1 MSAARSFK
9 KVFTRKRLQ
18 EIYTDRIKNS
28 GAIGL
33 DRMRPANLD
42 KQLSAELDHIVEK
55 VHRGEYRFTAYKEKL
70 ILKGASSPPR
80 QISIPTARDR
90 IVLRAL
96 CNCLSDVFPKAK
108 LTLPQTV
115 IDSLKTALNS
125 GMYAEYAKIDLKS
138 FYPSIPH
145 ELVAAATR
153 KKIQKPEFRQLIA
166 DALTTPTVSES
177 RGGKGADRP
186 TVGVPQGLAISNVL
200 AEIALQ
206 GIDTLFESRTGIWYK
221 RYVDDILIL
230 GPAGV
235 ARSTANELIA
245 ELKALKLNPHDF
257 EPGSKSKVES
267 LTDPFSF
274 LGYQIEGGQVLI
286 RHESILRFESSIAKI
301 FTAYRHKLATARR
314 SADKERAL
322 AYCQWKLNLRIT
334 GCIFKGKRL
343 GWAAYFCQITTTS
356 QLRAI
361 NHTVRKLTDRFCPSG
376 EINPK
381 SLIKTFYEL
390 QRGMKANNGYIPNL
404 DALTISQKRE
414 KLAMWLGDDALRLS
428 DAEVERRF
436 EIKASKAV
444 RELEEDIAQT
454 S

>member
-1 MSAARSFK
+1 MSAAKAFRSI
-9 KVFTRKRLQ
+9 FTRKRLQ
-18 EIYTDRIKNS
+18 KIYIDKIKNS

-33 DRMRPANLD
+33 DRVRPTSLD
-42 KQLSAELDHIVEK
+42 KRLSTELDHIVGK

-96 CNCLSDVFPKAK
+96 CECLSDVFPTAK

-115 IDSLKTALNS
+115 IDSLKNALDS
-125 GMYAEYAKIDLKS
+125 DVYAEYAKIDLKS

-145 ELVAAATR
+145 ELVTSATR
-153 KKIQKPEFRQLIA
+153 KKIRKPEFKQLITN
-166 DALTTPTVSES
+166 ALTTPTVPES
-177 RGGKGADRP
+177 RGSKGAERP
-186 TVGVPQGLAISNVL
+186 AVGVPQGLAISNVL

-206 GIDTLFESRTGIWYK
+206 EIDAIFESRPGIWYK

-230 GPAGV
+230 APAKM
-235 ARSTANELIA
+235 ARPTADELIA
-245 ELKALKLNPHDF
+245 ELQDLKLNPHGF
-257 EPGSKSKVES
+257 EPGSKSKVENLS
-267 LTDPFSF
+267 DPFSF

-286 RHESILRFESSIAKI
+286 RQESILRFESSIAKI
-301 FTAYRHKLATARR
+301 FTAYRHKLASARR
-314 SADKERAL
+314 PADKERAL
-322 AYCQWKLNLRIT
+322 AYCRWKLDLRIT

-343 GWAAYFCQITTTS
+343 GWAAYFCQITTTA

-361 NHTVRKLTDRFCPSG
+361 NHTISKLVDRFCPRG
-376 EINPK
+376 EIRPK

-390 QRGMKANNGYIPNL
+390 QRGMKASNGYIPNL
-404 DALTISQKRE
+404 DALTIDQKRE
-414 KLAMWLGDDALRLS
+414 KLAMWLGDAVLRLT

-436 EIKASKAV
+436 EIKVSKAV

>member
-9 KVFTRKRLQ
+9 KRFSRKHLL
-18 EIYTDRIKNS
+18 EIYTDKIKQS

-33 DRMRPANLD
+33 DRMRPANLN
-42 KQLSAELDHIVEK
+42 KHLSAELDHIHEK

-70 ILKGASSPPR
+70 ILKGALSHPR

-96 CNCLSDVFPKAK
+96 CNCLSDVFPLAK

-115 IDSLKTALNS
+115 IDSLKKALDL
-125 GMYAEYAKIDLKS
+125 GVYAEYAKIDLKT

-145 ELVAAATR
+145 DLIASVTG
-153 KKIQKPEFRQLIA
+153 KKIRKPELRKLIA
-166 DALTTPTVSES
+166 SALTTPTVPES
-177 RGGKGADRP
+177 RGGRGADHP

-206 GIDTLFESRTGIWYK
+206 SIDSTFESRPGIWYK

-230 GPAGV
+230 APAGL
-235 ARSTANELIA
+235 ARTTANELIA
-245 ELKALKLNPHDF
+245 DLKTLKLNPHDF
-257 EPGSKSKVES
+257 GPDSKSKVAALAE
-267 LTDPFSF
+267 PFSF
-274 LGYQIEGGQVLI
+274 LGYQIEDGNVLV
-286 RHESILRFESSIAKI
+286 RHESILRFESSVAKI
-301 FTAYRHKLATARR
+301 FTAYRHKLLTARGP
-314 SADKERAL
+314 ADKERAL

-343 GWAAYFCQITTTS
+343 GWVAYFSQITTTT
-356 QLRAI
+356 QLRSA
-361 NHTVRKLTDRFCPSG
+361 NHTIRKLTDRFCPRG
-376 EINPK
+376 EIRPK

-390 QRGMKANNGYIPNL
+390 RRGMSACNGYIPNL
-404 DALTISQKRE
+404 DALTVVQKRE
-414 KLAMWLGDDALRLS
+414 KLAMWLGAGAYTLS
-428 DAEVERRF
+428 ESEVERRF